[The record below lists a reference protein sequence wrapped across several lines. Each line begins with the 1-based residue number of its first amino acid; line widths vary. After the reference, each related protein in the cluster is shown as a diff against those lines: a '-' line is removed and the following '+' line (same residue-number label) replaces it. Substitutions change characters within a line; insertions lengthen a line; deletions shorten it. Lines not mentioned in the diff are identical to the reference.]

1 MLNLIDEEITKIYH
15 FCQLAEIGFHRFAG
29 PRNVSVNLKCEVLSF
44 VSVCVGCTHLSRE
57 K

>member
-1 MLNLIDEEITKIYH
+1 MNLIDEEITRTYH
-15 FCQLAEIGFHRFAG
+15 FCQLAEIGFHHFAG

-44 VSVCVGCTHLSRE
+44 VSVCVGCTRLSRE